1 MSVRLAA
8 AVVTLTHWWVQAYT
22 NYAPPDL
29 ARARRSEVES
39 DVWEMQNDA
48 ELAGSFQFA
57 RMAIWRLMTGVP
69 DDLAWCF
76 DVLAFEEQLLI
87 RRLVA
92 LTVASVMVLSLWA
105 LPSFF
110 VNGRKEVAK
119 CAATTPQIQTDADL
133 RFELMRCAGAFFF
146 AAR

>member
-1 MSVRLAA
+1 
-8 AVVTLTHWWVQAYT
+8 VVALTHWWVHAYT
-22 NYAPPDL
+22 DYAPPDL
-29 ARARRSEVES
+29 AYARRSEVES
-39 DVWEMQNDA
+39 DLWEMQNDA
-48 ELAGSFQFA
+48 DLAGFQLA
-57 RMAIWRLMTGVP
+57 RMAIWRLISGVP
-69 DDLAWCF
+69 DDVAWCF
-76 DVLAFEEQLLI
+76 EVLSFEEQLMI